1 MLRYTVL
8 EEAYWHTDKTA
19 TPVIICSNCYNL
31 GPMAVSHAI
40 TSQPLLISTQ
50 ASSASQSTFSTT
62 ILQHLAS
69 GFWKVLRP
77 ARQKWHFY
85 PNSETWL
92 LPHSERILGK
102 GAGWVLGESSSPEGG
117 GREAPQGSGH
127 SLELP
132 EFKKLWTLLSDTGF
146 EFWLVLCGAKC
157 CNQ

>member
-40 TSQPLLISTQ
+40 TFQPLLTSTQ

-62 ILQHLAS
+62 ISTWPLAS
-69 GFWKVLRP
+69 EKCFSQPGRNGISTP
-77 ARQKWHFY
+77 H
-85 PNSETWL
+85 SETWL
-92 LPHSERILGK
+92 LPHSDRILGK

-117 GREAPQGSGH
+117 GHEAPQGSGH